1 LTDIRDLIVDNL
13 WNNSGAA
20 EEADVTAEEGV
31 TVAVVGMI
39 AMMIAEETVTGVS
52 TEINK
57 AENPKF
63 KKN

>member
-1 LTDIRDLIVDNL
+1 
-13 WNNSGAA
+13 
-20 EEADVTAEEGV
+20 VTAEEGV